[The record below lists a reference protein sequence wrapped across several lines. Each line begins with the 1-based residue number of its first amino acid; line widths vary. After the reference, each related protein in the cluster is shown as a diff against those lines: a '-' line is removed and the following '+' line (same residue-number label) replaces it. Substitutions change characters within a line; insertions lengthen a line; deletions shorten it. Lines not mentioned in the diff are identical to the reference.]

1 MKRTS
6 GVLMHISSLWG
17 EYSCGSFGDEAKEFT
32 DYLSDGGFTW
42 WQVLPF
48 CMVDECNSPYK
59 SYSAFGGNLYFVDL
73 KKLKDK
79 NLITADEL
87 DSARQKT
94 PYSCEYER
102 LFNER
107 FLLLSE
113 AAARARGTSEEEK
126 IKEFISLYPE
136 IDEFARFMVL
146 KSANGDKVWNEW
158 TVDDTDPAL
167 LFVWQFIQYEFFT
180 QWKEVKEYANNK
192 GIKILGD
199 IPIYVSY
206 DSADVWAHK
215 ELFQLNDDYSMKA
228 KAGVPPDYFCEDG
241 QLWGNPLYDWDKMK
255 TDGYSW
261 WMRRIGFMF
270 ELFDGIRIDHF
281 RAIESYWSV
290 DPQSQTAKNGKWVKG
305 PGMDFINEIKK
316 IKGDKLIIAED
327 LGLITEEVRKLVDD
341 SGFPG
346 MRVMQFGFLDD
357 SDSTHLPH
365 NYKSNTVA
373 YTGTHDNNTLLG
385 YIWEIGDENR
395 RRLFDYCL
403 YRGDNWDEGY
413 ENIIRTMYASVAD
426 TLIMP
431 VQDILRYGA
440 DTRMNVPGRA
450 DGNWMYRV
458 TKEQLMNVDINA
470 YKKLSYL
477 YKR

>member
-32 DYLSDGGFTW
+32 DFLVSGGFTW

-73 KKLKDK
+73 KKLRDK
-79 NLITADEL
+79 NLITDDEL
-87 DSARQKT
+87 NSARQKT
-94 PYSCEYER
+94 PYICEYER

-107 FLLLSE
+107 FLLLSK
-113 AAARARGTSEEEK
+113 ASVRARGTKEEEK
-126 IKEFISLYPE
+126 IKEFIALYPE

-158 TVDDTDPAL
+158 TVDDINPEL

-199 IPIYVSY
+199 IPIYVSF

-215 ELFQLNDDYSMKA
+215 ELFQLNDNYSMKA

-255 TDGYSW
+255 KDGYSW

-290 DPQSQTAKNGKWVKG
+290 DAKSQTAKNGKWVKG

-327 LGLITEEVRKLVDD
+327 LGLITDEVRELVDN

-346 MRVMQFGFLDD
+346 MRVLQFGFLDD

-413 ENIIRTMYASVAD
+413 ENVIRTMYASVAD

-458 TKEQLMNVDINA
+458 TKDQLMNVDIKT
-470 YKKLSYL
+470 YKKLSSL